1 MKERLTT
8 EDKVDLSLECVRF
21 LHVTLTVLYIIVE
34 IVVIYKKKIFIFII
48 QEEWL
53 EVQIIVGV
61 WIPSFKN

>member
-34 IVVIYKKKIFIFII
+34 IVVIYKNKYLFLLSKKN
-48 QEEWL
+48 
-53 EVQIIVGV
+53 G
-61 WIPSFKN
+61 